1 MIKRIF
7 KTLGVLTFFGISL
20 VSLYLVNLFY
30 MKPASIDH
38 YLAKEVI
45 TDLVDSPEAMTYM
58 GVFDG
63 LNWLTNHNAKLSIP
77 KSDDLKKDIQNARK
91 RLNIL
96 NKYNDESLNDGQR
109 ITKKIAIFDTEN
121 QLNQLEL
128 FPYHDYPLNQ
138 VRGEHHN
145 IISFMSDMHPV
156 RNLSE
161 AEDFIKR
168 TDLAI
173 EVYSG
178 LYDWLQRQADS
189 GIFAPKFVYAHI
201 IEQLGELIN
210 YSYEEHPL
218 YTQFIKKIK
227 LLDLAD
233 EEFNSLESSIK
244 NSIQESVTPGFVL
257 LREFMLQNLFM
268 HI

>member
-7 KTLGVLTFFGISL
+7 KTLEVLTFFGISL
-20 VSLYLVNLFY
+20 VSIYLVNLFY
-30 MKPASIDH
+30 MKPASMDH

-63 LNWLTNHNAKLSIP
+63 LNWLTNHNARLSIP

-96 NKYNDESLNDGQR
+96 NKYNDESLNRGQR

-145 IISFMSDMHPV
+145 IISFMSC
-156 RNLSE
+156 L
-161 AEDFIKR
+161 
-168 TDLAI
+168 
-173 EVYSG
+173 
-178 LYDWLQRQADS
+178 
-189 GIFAPKFVYAHI
+189 
-201 IEQLGELIN
+201 
-210 YSYEEHPL
+210 L
-218 YTQFIKKIK
+218 YTSPSPRDKRQ
-227 LLDLAD
+227 
-233 EEFNSLESSIK
+233 SRMPSSA
-244 NSIQESVTPGFVL
+244 
-257 LREFMLQNLFM
+257 
-268 HI
+268 

>member
-7 KTLGVLTFFGISL
+7 KTLVVLAFFGISL
-20 VSLYLVNLFY
+20 VSLYLVNIFY
-30 MKPASIDH
+30 MKPASMDH

-77 KSDDLKKDIQNARK
+77 KSDDLKKDIQSARK
-91 RLNIL
+91 KLEIL
-96 NKYNDESLNDGQR
+96 NKYNNGSLNSSQR

-173 EVYSG
+173 EVY
-178 LYDWLQRQADS
+178 
-189 GIFAPKFVYAHI
+189 
-201 IEQLGELIN
+201 
-210 YSYEEHPL
+210 
-218 YTQFIKKIK
+218 
-227 LLDLAD
+227 
-233 EEFNSLESSIK
+233 
-244 NSIQESVTPGFVL
+244 
-257 LREFMLQNLFM
+257 
-268 HI
+268 